1 MASPDLD
8 HQASPPAGEPA
19 AARAGRLRRPLR
31 VVALL
36 MILAGAGIGGYVVFQ
51 NWWSGAATGRAQD
64 ELADRFDQRI
74 EQATAGEVPELGPR
88 PAGGDSPEITAPD
101 AGAVEA
107 EFTDADDVPV
117 LVGGDGTVTR
127 VNLEAPD
134 DLRKEYAPPPGDVVG
149 RIIVPE
155 IDLSWLVVEGVT
167 AAHLARGPGHMPGTV
182 IPGQFG
188 NAVISGHR
196 TTNGAP
202 FGDLDL
208 LEPGSQIFVETL
220 LGVHTYEVVETRIVQ
235 PTEVWVATQ
244 WDGGW
249 LTLTT
254 CHPKHSAAQRLVVF
268 AHLVDGPNAD
278 AIAAVYPPP
287 YAVPGPTIR

>member
-1 MASPDLD
+1 MTSPDLD
-8 HQASPPAGEPA
+8 HQDTGSPPGEPG
-19 AARAGRLRRPLR
+19 RERPGRLRRRLR
-31 VVALL
+31 AVALL

-51 NWWSGAATGRAQD
+51 IWWSGAATSRAQS
-64 ELADRFDQRI
+64 ELADRFDERLD
-74 EQATAGEVPELGPR
+74 QAAAGGAPELGPR
-88 PAGGDSPEITAPD
+88 PDGGETSEITAP
-101 AGAVEA
+101 ASGAVEV

-117 LVGGDGTVTR
+117 LIDGTAIR
-127 VNLEAPD
+127 VNLEEPQ
-134 DLRKEYAPPPGDVVG
+134 DLLKEYAPPVGDVVG
-149 RIIVPE
+149 RIIIPE

-167 AAHLARGPGHMPGTV
+167 ATQLARGPGHMPGTAV
-182 IPGQFG
+182 PGQFG

-208 LEPGSQIFVETL
+208 LDPGSQIFVETL
-220 LGVHTYEVVETRIVQ
+220 LGVHTFEVVETRIVQ

-268 AHLVDGPNAD
+268 AQLVDGPNAA
-278 AIAAVYPPP
+278 AIADVFPPP
-287 YAVPGPTIR
+287 YVVPGPVVR